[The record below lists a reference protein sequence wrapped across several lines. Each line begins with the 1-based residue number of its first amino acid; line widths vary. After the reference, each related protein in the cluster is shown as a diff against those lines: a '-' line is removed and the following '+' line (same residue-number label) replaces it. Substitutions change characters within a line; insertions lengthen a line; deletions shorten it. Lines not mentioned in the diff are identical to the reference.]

1 MWTRLW
7 LEHLRIVLDTVEWGG
22 VSDNNS
28 SPTMD
33 DAASGAEDTEQD
45 R

>member
-7 LEHLRIVLDTVEWGG
+7 LELLRIVLDTVEWGG
-22 VSDNNS
+22 VSGDSS